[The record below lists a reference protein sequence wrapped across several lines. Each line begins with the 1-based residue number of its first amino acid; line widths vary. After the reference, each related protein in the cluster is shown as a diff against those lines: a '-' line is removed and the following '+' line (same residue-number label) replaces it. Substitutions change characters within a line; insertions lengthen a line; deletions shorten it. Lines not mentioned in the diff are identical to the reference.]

1 MWASMGRP
9 WMRVAVPLI
18 SGCDDSPRGEL
29 SKIAERSAMSFLL
42 WVVERDDRAAVE
54 RDGLL
59 GVAEEEVPLG
69 PATVGL
75 ARSGAAVRECHGRPE
90 ACRVRLPRAPRNGC
104 GDAGAGGGGAPP
116 AGVGGRRGRAGRRL
130 GTGGGEGGVRGA
142 RGGGA

>member
-9 WMRVAVPLI
+9 WTRVAVPLI

-29 SKIAERSAMSFLL
+29 SKIAEKSAMSFLL
-42 WVVERDDRAAVE
+42 WVVERDDRAAGQ

-59 GVAEEEVPLG
+59 RVAEEEVPLRT
-69 PATVGL
+69 ATVGL

-104 GDAGAGGGGAPP
+104 GDAGAGGGRCPHP
-116 AGVGGRRGRAGRRL
+116 GVGRRRGRGRPRLEAGRW
-130 GTGGGEGGVRGA
+130 RGRRRR
-142 RGGGA
+142 RGGG